1 MDRLKVKKKLYAGL
15 GDFAKQK
22 RGEELRKKYV
32 KDIGGGA
39 MTADDVDRLSRVAA
53 SQDEAAEA
61 AHMPTV
67 NQKAMDMSDVPSG
80 ADAAGPA
87 IDDAMAAMAEDEE
100 EAKWMAK
107 QRG

>member
-15 GDFAKQK
+15 GDFARQK
-22 RGEELRKKYV
+22 RGEELRKKYSTGNPNL
-32 KDIGGGA
+32 DA
-39 MTADDVDRLSRVAA
+39 VAE
-53 SQDEAAEA
+53 SQEEAIEKAE
-61 AHMPTV
+61 MPTV
-67 NQKAMDMSDVPSG
+67 NQKAMDMSDVDSG